1 MKGNPVNCE
10 SYNVKNLKLDE
21 PLERYLNLVNGNN
34 VLDLGIGQGKCSVPL
49 ARQSFNVT
57 GVDLS
62 NTALEACKD
71 IPNLTFVQDDIRN
84 FKIEMNKYN
93 LIISRCLLHFLHKDD
108 VHEIIKKIKDG
119 LCSGGMVYLSVFSIA
134 DPGFKKH
141 AINSDFDKLDN
152 NIFYKR
158 SENTYMSYFTKK
170 EILDL
175 FADFKTIMV
184 SDEFSLDL
192 SHGKP
197 HYHGIIKYLGRKE

>member
-49 ARQSFNVT
+49 ARQGFNVT

-62 NTALEACKD
+62 NTALEACKNV
-71 IPNLTFVQDDIRN
+71 PNLTFVQDDIRN
-84 FKIEMNKYN
+84 FEIEKNKYN
-93 LIISRCLLHFLHKDD
+93 LIISRCVLHFLHKDD

-119 LCSGGMVYLSVFSIA
+119 LCSGGMVYLSVFSIT

-141 AINSDFDKLDN
+141 TINSDFDKLDN
-152 NIFYKR
+152 NI

>member
-1 MKGNPVNCE
+1 M
-10 SYNVKNLKLDE
+10 
-21 PLERYLNLVNGNN
+21 
-34 VLDLGIGQGKCSVPL
+34 
-49 ARQSFNVT
+49 
-57 GVDLS
+57 
-62 NTALEACKD
+62 
-71 IPNLTFVQDDIRN
+71 
-84 FKIEMNKYN
+84 
-93 LIISRCLLHFLHKDD
+93 
-108 VHEIIKKIKDG
+108 
-119 LCSGGMVYLSVFSIA
+119 SVFSIT

-141 AINSDFDKLDN
+141 TINSDFDKLDN
-152 NIFYKR
+152 NI